1 MSNIAEDSLVL
12 ILVRFWV
19 SLKKSEYF
27 KGHAFIMIN
36 SKGENVIVIV
46 GGANMQYDDLTKLPQ
61 EYQDAINN
69 SIFVSFC
76 YS

>member
-1 MSNIAEDSLVL
+1 MISRSDLLFS
-12 ILVRFWV
+12 
-19 SLKKSEYF
+19 

-46 GGANMQYDDLTKLPQ
+46 GGANMHYDDLSKLPT

-69 SIFVSFC
+69 SI
-76 YS
+76 YKTLH

>member
-1 MSNIAEDSLVL
+1 
-12 ILVRFWV
+12 
-19 SLKKSEYF
+19 
-27 KGHAFIMIN
+27 MIN